1 MKYHILMADAVS
13 SRKQNPT
20 VFIDVLQDV
29 VKEVNKKWK
38 HAILSPF
45 KISLGDEFQ
54 GVTSSLVASSEIILF
69 IEERLNQVDID
80 FKLRYVSHYGTIDSP
95 VNNAKSLVMIGEGLT
110 SAREAINALKKS
122 DSRFFFST
130 EEKDQHVQT
139 LLNYSF
145 VWFQS
150 LVDAWKFEDRAWLR
164 LFLQNKDYKEIAS
177 IFEVPRS
184 TAWRR
189 KRSLKIEEYN
199 TSKALINGLLL

>member
-1 MKYHILMADAVS
+1 MNDYKFL
-13 SRKQNPT
+13 
-20 VFIDVLQDV
+20 
-29 VKEVNKKWK
+29 
-38 HAILSPF
+38 F
-45 KISLGDEFQ
+45 KIDE
-54 GVTSSLVASSEIILF
+54 VK
-69 IEERLNQVDID
+69 
-80 FKLRYVSHYGTIDSP
+80 KL
-95 VNNAKSLVMIGEGLT
+95 L
-110 SAREAINALKKS
+110 
-122 DSRFFFST
+122 
-130 EEKDQHVQT
+130 EKDQHVQT